1 MRTEVI
7 NKIEITEEAAFD
19 YECCIGRRSQPLW
32 WDLLAVSGDNP
43 AKAFKIAEWFDQPLR
58 KLDKRKLKAETE
70 EYINRMNGG
79 GRLLYENYFRCK
91 WYDEQTGLM
100 LMLFLYRA
108 AKMSVMQYWD
118 LKGICPADDWTED
131 AEEDG
136 LIRVW
141 IESPITNLNCE
152 YDWVEEMRLRQE
164 IGKIEEELDKIYDKE
179 WKQYKRCEH
188 ERRFNPKGTKNAQA
202 QLADIAD
209 ARKRLESELRI
220 SKLRLKGYQSASGAY

>member
-7 NKIEITEEAAFD
+7 NKIEISEEAAFD
-19 YECCIGRRSQPLW
+19 YECCIGGRRQPLW
-32 WDLLAVSGDNP
+32 WDLLAVAGDDP
-43 AKAFKIAEWFDQPLR
+43 VKAFKIAEWFDQPLR

-100 LMLFLYRA
+100 LMLFLYRT

-118 LKGICPADDWTED
+118 VRGICPAEDWTED

-136 LIRVW
+136 KIRNWV
-141 IESPITNLNCE
+141 ESPVTDLPE
-152 YDWVEEMRLRQE
+152 EDDWAIRARVHKILLHTENEMYEDVEKEVLDAFE
-164 IGKIEEELDKIYDKE
+164 IETDKE
-179 WKQYKRCEH
+179 TAKKLVFLQSFYF
-188 ERRFNPKGTKNAQA
+188 ERGRGRPKKAG
-202 QLADIAD
+202 
-209 ARKRLESELRI
+209 
-220 SKLRLKGYQSASGAY
+220 